1 MCYGHVSMITIKS
14 ITLRFMEFYL
24 LLDYVKIRF
33 KKGGKKGLA
42 QERTKTFKR
51 KGI

>member
-1 MCYGHVSMITIKS
+1 
-14 ITLRFMEFYL
+14 MEFYL

-33 KKGGKKGLA
+33 KKGGKGLA